1 MTSAREF
8 EQVLR
13 SSRHRIGR
21 GPLRIFALANG
32 LPGARLGLVIGRRAV
47 RKAQERNAMKRV
59 VREAFRLRRA
69 SLPAVD
75 IVVQLRGP
83 ASRRNLRGWLAE
95 LFDEMEH
102 GKSQGADWG

>member
-1 MTSAREF
+1 
-8 EQVLR
+8 
-13 SSRHRIGR
+13 
-21 GPLRIFALANG
+21 
-32 LPGARLGLVIGRRAV
+32 
-47 RKAQERNAMKRV
+47 MKRV

-69 SLPAVD
+69 CLPAVD

-102 GKSQGADWG
+102 GKSQGAGWG